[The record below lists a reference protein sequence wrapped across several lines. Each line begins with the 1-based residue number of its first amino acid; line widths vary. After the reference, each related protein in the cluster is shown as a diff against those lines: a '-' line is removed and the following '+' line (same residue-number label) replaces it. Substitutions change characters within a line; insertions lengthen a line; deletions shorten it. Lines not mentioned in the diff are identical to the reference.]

1 MPATE
6 LARAPP
12 PHFSLASAAEA
23 QSRWSSRILLAR
35 ALMYTLLVS
44 HQASDQ
50 DSGEFLLDRTRFL
63 EYTDRALA
71 EQLSGL
77 AVEAI
82 AALLSWPALVM
93 DEGRGEEPAFLRR
106 VSSIRV
112 KDRNLGIH
120 IGDLPGAPSLTND
133 AVWRLRDALDI
144 GEFEFSRNHLAVKQ
158 RDLFAV
164 LREAGHTIAPEVAS
178 SFSELPSPL
187 PSRSLLLSA
196 KDALGS
202 LGHTDLDDLLLEA
215 GIDGMPGDRSLGS
228 RQNRAIA
235 IVRYAL
241 EHPGAVTAERSLLG
255 PFLIRKAGLASE
267 VAVRD
272 QPTARRPLV
281 AQSADGRAA
290 SAAELPGRSPNRVF
304 VVHGQDDTAR
314 AELVD
319 FLRSIG
325 LDPIVLHDQPNMGR
339 HLLTK
344 FIDEAELV
352 TFAVVL
358 MTADDEGRRAGA
370 SELRMRAR
378 QNVILELGYFLAH
391 LGQPR
396 VCALVTPG
404 LETPSD
410 FDGIV
415 YIQMKS
421 TGRWK
426 NELER
431 ELRAADMP
439 LASRTRSD

>member
-1 MPATE
+1 
-6 LARAPP
+6 
-12 PHFSLASAAEA
+12 
-23 QSRWSSRILLAR
+23 
-35 ALMYTLLVS
+35 MYILLVS

-63 EYTDRALA
+63 EYTDHDLA

-77 AVEAI
+77 AVEAT
-82 AALLSWPALVM
+82 ASLLSWPALVM

-106 VSSIRV
+106 LSSIRV
-112 KDRNLGIH
+112 KDRNLSFQLV
-120 IGDLPGAPSLTND
+120 DVPGAPPLTND
-133 AVWRLRDALDI
+133 AVWRLRDSLDI

-158 RDLFAV
+158 RDLLAV
-164 LREAGHTIAPEVAS
+164 LHEAGYTFGPEVAS

-187 PSRSLLLSA
+187 PPRSLLLRA

-202 LGHTDLDDLLLEA
+202 LGHTELDDLLLEA
-215 GIDGMPGDRSLGS
+215 GIEGMPGDRSLGS

-235 IVRYAL
+235 IVKYAL
-241 EHPGAVTAERSLLG
+241 EHPGAVTAERSLIG
-255 PFLIRKAGLASE
+255 PYLIRKAGLAFE
-267 VAVRD
+267 VAERGE
-272 QPTARRPLV
+272 PTAS
-281 AQSADGRAA
+281 QSSPALSAVVRAA
-290 SAAELPGRSPNRVF
+290 AAAEVPGRSPNRVF

-314 AELVD
+314 AELVEY
-319 FLRSIG
+319 LRSIG
-325 LDPIVLHDQPNMGR
+325 LEPIVLHDQPNMGR

-370 SELRMRAR
+370 SDLNMRAR

-415 YIQMKS
+415 YIQMKP

-426 NELER
+426 IELAR
-431 ELRAADMP
+431 ELRAAGMP
-439 LASRTRSD
+439 VASSTGSD